1 MGGPIRRNMGDGRF
15 HLQHGPIDLI
25 VHADGDARAVEL
37 AHERC
42 WARFQNVLQ
51 EIVDDLPLL
60 KAEILPDAS
69 TCPDDLCSPVSRR
82 MWLSCS
88 KHRET
93 GRLTAMAAVAGSV
106 ADEMIEFFKADSIQR
121 AWVNNGGDIALHLS
135 GDAQYRVGLVAD
147 IATAGFPH
155 QTGPIDMCFH
165 LSASGRIRGLA
176 TSGWRGRSFSLGIAD
191 CVTVFAAD
199 ATAADAAATVI
210 ANAVDLHNPPPGLI
224 RRLPANELAD
234 NSDLGER
241 QVTVEV
247 NELSVHQKDRAL
259 EAGARC
265 ARRIWAAGL
274 IEGVAICLQ
283 GRFLKYGAI

>member
-1 MGGPIRRNMGDGRF
+1 MGGPVRRNMGDGRF

-88 KHRET
+88 KHRAT

-147 IATAGFPH
+147 IATARVPH
-155 QTGPIDMCFH
+155 QTGPVDMCFH

-191 CVTVFAAD
+191 SVTVFSAD
-199 ATAADAAATVI
+199 AAAADAAATVI
-210 ANAVDLHNPPPGLI
+210 ANAVDLDDAPPGLI

-247 NELSVHQKDRAL
+247 NALSGHQKDRAL

-265 ARRIWAAGL
+265 ARRVWAAGL

-283 GRFLKYGAI
+283 GRFWKYGLI